1 MRIPLSARI
10 AWRYL
15 RAKKSH
21 SAVGAISVVSICG
34 IAVATA
40 AIICVLSVFNGFKS
54 VISDRIDTLTP
65 DVMVTPATGK
75 VFVNGDSLA
84 EVIRQIP
91 EVEKAIP
98 TILEN
103 ALAIYNGRETPVS
116 LKGTDRTEYA
126 AITSLNSLII
136 DKIPQE
142 QADSEVT
149 ENEYGENIMMPQAVI
164 AIGTASRLGSNPGS
178 HVLLFTPKREGRVNL
193 ANPAASFLRDSVLV
207 TGVYR
212 SNQSE
217 FDDNRVIVDIDVA
230 RDLLQYDLEA
240 SAIEVKAKPG
250 ISADR
255 LADAIRTRLKP
266 ENAATKEG
274 SAISTGKYVIKDRL
288 QQQEMNF
295 RMISIEKWVTF
306 LLLFFILLIASF
318 NIISSLS
325 MLVIEKQK
333 SMATLKALGMSRKRI
348 VAIFRWES
356 IFVTSVG
363 GVAGIIL
370 GIALCFLQQQYG
382 FIKLQGDPQSLVV
395 QAYPVL
401 VDPSDILITTV
412 PLLLIGIMTAF
423 ITGAF
428 ARSRAQVVK

>member
-1 MRIPLSARI
+1 MKIPLSARI

-54 VISDRIDTLTP
+54 VIADRIDTLTP

-75 VFVNGDSLA
+75 VFADGDSLS
-84 EVIRQIP
+84 EVIARIP
-91 EVEKAIP
+91 EVEKAVP

-116 LKGTDRTEYA
+116 LKGTDREGYA
-126 AITSLNSLII
+126 AVTSLNSLLI
-136 DKIPQE
+136 DKLPPG
-142 QADSEVT
+142 AT
-149 ENEYGENIMMPQAVI
+149 EMRASYDDEEEAVPMPQSVI
-164 AIGTASRLGSNPGS
+164 AVGTSSRLGANPGS
-178 HVLLFTPKREGRVNL
+178 HILLFTPRREGRVNL

-207 TGVYR
+207 TAVYR

-240 SAIEVKAKPG
+240 SAIEVKGKPG
-250 ISADR
+250 IEPER
-255 LADAIRTRLKP
+255 LADAIRTGL
-266 ENAATKEG
+266 A
-274 SAISTGKYVIKDRL
+274 SGKYIVKDRL
-288 QQQEMNF
+288 RQQEMNF

-306 LLLFFILLIASF
+306 LLLFFILVIASF

-333 SMATLKALGMSRKRI
+333 SMSTLKALGMSRRGI
-348 VAIFRWES
+348 VGVFRWES
-356 IFVTSVG
+356 LFVTFIG
-363 GVAGIIL
+363 GVA
-370 GIALCFLQQQYG
+370 
-382 FIKLQGDPQSLVV
+382 
-395 QAYPVL
+395 
-401 VDPSDILITTV
+401 
-412 PLLLIGIMTAF
+412 
-423 ITGAF
+423 
-428 ARSRAQVVK
+428 